1 MKLAKAVSP
10 KFKELMGKLINAEVP
25 MKTALKIKKISEK
38 IEGYLTAYEVSR
50 LETIKK
56 YAVLDENG
64 EPKADD
70 NNNAIFSSQEAR
82 IEFAKELSEIVS
94 ADIEIEKVTIEELG
108 DSIVLSTADLIAL
121 EDVILIS

>member
-1 MKLAKAVSP
+1 MKLARAISP
-10 KFKELMGKLINAEVP
+10 KFKELMVKLINAEVP

-38 IEGYLTAYEVSR
+38 IEGFLIVYETSR

-56 YAVLDENG
+56 FADLDENG
-64 EPKADD
+64 EPKADE

-94 ADIEIEKVTIEELG
+94 VNIEIEKITIEELG
-108 DSIVLSTADLIAL
+108 DSIVLSTADLMAL
-121 EDVILIS
+121 EDIIAIS